1 MGEGARPPLAERRD
15 DPRAFD
21 EANAP
26 RGSGVMIDLGR
37 IRLWLLAAVGLV
49 VLSAS
54 TALLAQGEAG
64 SGAASASPSIDPAE
78 LNARI
83 DALLSRAEARLQE
96 STPESVTLSAEV
108 AALHRELASAKAQIE
123 ILKSAIVEA
132 VLAQSS
138 AETELGRLK
147 GEPSSAAP
155 GAPGAADP
163 SMRSVLNYAE
173 GLSDEPPAA
182 GTAPSAEAGGV
193 TRSLGTVGEARVASD
208 RPPAPE
214 RATSRGEDAAT
225 DAPAGERSPDGV
237 MITEI
242 HFNPGRADLTPGG
255 RRKTLDAAERI
266 RAMPEGNVRVV
277 GHTDTV
283 GGADYNKHLALRRA
297 DSIAELLADVG
308 VPHERIEIV
317 GAGEDALPEPTAD
330 QIPEPLNRCAGIIV
344 VADGSE

>member
-1 MGEGARPPLAERRD
+1 R
-15 DPRAFD
+15 RAF

-26 RGSGVMIDLGR
+26 RRSGVMMDLGR
-37 IRLWLLAAVGLV
+37 MKLWLLAAAGLL

-54 TALLAQGEAG
+54 TALLARAEGEAG
-64 SGAASASPSIDPAE
+64 SGAAPASPSIDPAE
-78 LNARI
+78 LNARL

-96 STPESVTLSAEV
+96 AAPESVTLSAEV

-132 VLAQSS
+132 VIAQSS

-155 GAPGAADP
+155 GARGAADP
-163 SMRSVLNYAE
+163 SMSSVLNYAE
-173 GLSDEPPAA
+173 GLTDEPPAA
-182 GTAPSAEAGGV
+182 GTAPSARAGTAERSFGV
-193 TRSLGTVGEARVASD
+193 VGEARAASD
-208 RPPAPE
+208 RLAAPE
-214 RATSRGEDAAT
+214 PAATRGDDAAT
-225 DAPAGERSPDGV
+225 DPQAGGRSADGL

-242 HFNPGRADLTPGG
+242 HFNPGQADLTPGG

-266 RAMPEGNVRVV
+266 RSIPDGKVRVV

-297 DSIAELLADVG
+297 DSIAELLAGVG
-308 VPHERIEIV
+308 VPRERIEIV
-317 GAGEDALPEPTAD
+317 GAGEHALPEPTAD
-330 QIPEPLNRCAGIIV
+330 QISEPLNRCAGIIV
-344 VADGSE
+344 VADGSV